1 MNFNLP
7 CFIPT
12 HPIQQT
18 AFVYVPF
25 FQSYP
30 QIHCQLQLQQF
41 QTYVPQMASV
51 YQLPQ
56 VEFQEHSQRRI
67 EQPQQK
73 ETENSSNT
81 SQALAFVNE
90 KIIEDKPIQEKVKIL
105 SSSNPL
111 KNQVQFE
118 KESKNIQKNYAK
130 AIAGFVYKNK
140 PLASRIL
147 KTSEVDEFIKLTK
160 LIKNEIQNV
169 SHISQY
175 TSKQDF
181 IKAFRILGNYFLKTK
196 SNSYIFNS
204 RIQKKNS
211 HLRHKKLIQHSL
223 LRC

>member
-7 CFIPT
+7 CFIPSY
-12 HPIQQT
+12 PIQQT

-30 QIHCQLQLQQF
+30 SFTYQVQAQQLQTF
-41 QTYVPQMASV
+41 VPQIKSMQ
-51 YQLPQ
+51 QLPQ
-56 VEFQEHSQRRI
+56 LESQELNQRRI

-73 ETENSSNT
+73 ETENCSNSSDL
-81 SQALAFVNE
+81 LA
-90 KIIEDKPIQEKVKIL
+90 IISANITQDKPIQEKVKI
-105 SSSNPL
+105 SKPTHHF
-111 KNQVQFE
+111 NQVQFE

-130 AIAGFVYKNK
+130 AIASFIYKNK
-140 PLASRIL
+140 QLTSKIL
-147 KTSEVDEFIKLTK
+147 NTSEVDEFIKLVK
-160 LIKNEIQNV
+160 LIKNQIQNV

-175 TSKQDF
+175 TNKQDF
-181 IKAFRILGNYFLKTK
+181 IRAFRILGNYFLKTK

-211 HLRHKKLIQHSL
+211 HLRHKKLIHHSL

>member
-12 HPIQQT
+12 YPIQQT

-30 QIHCQLQLQQF
+30 QFHCQLQLQQF
-41 QTYVPQMASV
+41 QTFVPQMESI
-51 YQLPQ
+51 QKPPQ
-56 VEFQEHSQRRI
+56 VENQEHNQKRI

-73 ETENSSNT
+73 ETENSSYT
-81 SQALAFVNE
+81 SEALAIKNV
-90 KIIEDKPIQEKVKIL
+90 KITEDKPIQENEKIFK
-105 SSSNPL
+105 SSNPL

-130 AIAGFVYKNK
+130 AIASFVYKNK
-140 PLASRIL
+140 SLASKIL
-147 KTSEVDEFIKLTK
+147 NPTEVDEFIQLTK
-160 LIKNEIQNV
+160 LIKNQIQNV

-175 TSKQDF
+175 TNKEDF

-211 HLRHKKLIQHSL
+211 HLRHKKLIHHSL

>member
-7 CFIPT
+7 CFIPSY
-12 HPIQQT
+12 PIQQT

-30 QIHCQLQLQQF
+30 SFNYQVHMQQI
-41 QTYVPQMASV
+41 QTVVPQIESMN
-51 YQLPQ
+51 QLPQ
-56 VEFQEHSQRRI
+56 FEIQELNQNRI

-73 ETENSSNT
+73 ETENYSNT
-81 SQALAFVNE
+81 SHLLAIMSSNIT
-90 KIIEDKPIQEKVKIL
+90 KDKPIQEKEKIQKSTHHL
-105 SSSNPL
+105 
-111 KNQVQFE
+111 NQVQFE

-130 AIAGFVYKNK
+130 AIASFVYKNK
-140 PLASRIL
+140 QLASKIL
-147 KTSEVDEFIKLTK
+147 NTPEVDEFIQLVK
-160 LIKNEIQNV
+160 LIKNQIQNV

-175 TSKQDF
+175 TNKQDF

-211 HLRHKKLIQHSL
+211 HLRHKKLIHHSL